1 MADPYSYRNAR
12 SDERAQIFQLY
23 RTVMR
28 SYIEQIWGWDE
39 QWQER
44 EFAEHFEPDQITV
57 ALVGEKIVGYVQ
69 VEPQSEALYIRMLLL
84 AAEYRRQ
91 GIGALILG
99 LVLSAASEQ
108 HLGVKLQVF
117 KINESAK
124 RFYERHWFR
133 VVGETSTSLE
143 MKFDP

>member
-1 MADPYSYRNAR
+1 MTDPYSYRKAR

-28 SYIEQIWGWDE
+28 SYIEEIWGWDE
-39 QWQER
+39 QWQENDFR
-44 EFAEHFEPDQITV
+44 EHFEPDQITV
-57 ALVGEKIVGYVQ
+57 ALVGGKLVGYAQ
-69 VEPQSEALYIRMLLL
+69 AEPQSEAFYIRMLLL
-84 AAEYRRQ
+84 ATEYRRQ
-91 GIGALILG
+91 GIGARLLQV
-99 LVLSAASEQ
+99 VLSAASEQ

-124 RFYERHWFR
+124 RFYECHGFR

-143 MKFDP
+143 MEFDA

>member
-1 MADPYSYRNAR
+1 MTDPYSYRKAR

-39 QWQER
+39 QWQENDFR
-44 EFAEHFEPDQITV
+44 EHFEPDQITV
-57 ALVGEKIVGYVQ
+57 ALVGGKLVGYAQ
-69 VEPQSEALYIRMLLL
+69 AEPQSEALYIRMLLL

-91 GIGALILG
+91 GIGARLLQV
-99 LVLSAASEQ
+99 VLSAASEQ

-124 RFYERHWFR
+124 RFYECHGFR

-143 MKFDP
+143 MEFDA

>member
-1 MADPYSYRNAR
+1 M
-12 SDERAQIFQLY
+12 
-23 RTVMR
+23 
-28 SYIEQIWGWDE
+28 
-39 QWQER
+39 
-44 EFAEHFEPDQITV
+44 EHFEPDQITV
-57 ALVGEKIVGYVQ
+57 ALVGEKLVGYIQ
-69 VEPQSEALYIRMLLL
+69 VEPQGEALYIRMLLL

-91 GIGALILG
+91 GIGALILE

-124 RFYERHWFR
+124 RFYERHGFR